1 MNPVELQHM
10 LASLAQADVREF
22 SLKTPQYEIT
32 LKRGAEL
39 LSNSGM
45 GSNMSNNM
53 GGMLGFA
60 APSAPMSAP
69 MMAPSSVPLPV
80 TTPEPSSA
88 PMAASAPVTVPLEST
103 AHLTP
108 VKAPIVGTY
117 YSSPSPDAALFVK
130 EGDRIEKGQVLCIL
144 EAMKLMNEIESE
156 VAGIVRKILVQSGN
170 PVEYG
175 QDLFLIEA

>member
-1 MNPVELQHM
+1 MNPLELQQM

-22 SLKTPQYEIT
+22 SLKTPQYEIA

-39 LSNSGM
+39 LSNSSM
-45 GSNMSNNM
+45 GSMNGM

-60 APSAPMSAP
+60 APSAPVIPSSAP
-69 MMAPSSVPLPV
+69 VAPATPV
-80 TTPEPSSA
+80 TEPSSA
-88 PMAASAPVTVPLEST
+88 PVAVPVAAPLEST

-117 YSSPSPDAALFVK
+117 YSSPSPDAAVFVK

-156 VAGIVRKILVQSGN
+156 VAGIVRKILVQNGN

>member
-1 MNPVELQHM
+1 MNPLELQHM

-22 SLKTPQYEIT
+22 SLKTPQYEIA

-39 LSNSGM
+39 LSSSGM
-45 GSNMSNNM
+45 GSGM
-53 GGMLGFA
+53 GSGMLGFA
-60 APSAPMSAP
+60 APSAPA
-69 MMAPSSVPLPV
+69 MAPSSAPLAPS
-80 TTPEPSSA
+80 TPATAPEPSSA
-88 PMAASAPVTVPLEST
+88 PVAAPVAAPLEPT

-156 VAGIVRKILVQSGN
+156 VAGIVRKILVQNGN

>member
-1 MNPVELQHM
+1 MNPLELQQM

-22 SLKTPQYEIT
+22 SLKTPQYEIA

-39 LSNSGM
+39 LSSSGM
-45 GSNMSNNM
+45 GM
-53 GGMLGFA
+53 GSGMLGFA
-60 APSAPMSAP
+60 APSAPV
-69 MMAPSSVPLPV
+69 MAPSSAHVHVAPV
-80 TTPEPSSA
+80 TAVPSSA
-88 PMAASAPVTVPLEST
+88 PTTAAVPVAVPLEST

-117 YSSPSPDAALFVK
+117 YSSPSPDAAVFVK
-130 EGDRIEKGQVLCIL
+130 EGDRIEKGQVLGIL

-156 VAGIVRKILVQSGN
+156 VAGIVRKILVQNGN

>member
-1 MNPVELQHM
+1 MNPLELQQM

-22 SLKTPQYEIT
+22 SLKTPQYEIA

-39 LSNSGM
+39 LSNSSMGGM
-45 GSNMSNNM
+45 GGMS
-53 GGMLGFA
+53 GMLGFA
-60 APSAPMSAP
+60 APSAPLATSSAP
-69 MMAPSSVPLPV
+69 VAPATPV
-80 TTPEPSSA
+80 SEPSSA
-88 PMAASAPVTVPLEST
+88 PVAVPVAAPLEST

-117 YSSPSPDAALFVK
+117 YSSPSPDAAVFVK

-156 VAGIVRKILVQSGN
+156 VAGIVRKILVQNGN